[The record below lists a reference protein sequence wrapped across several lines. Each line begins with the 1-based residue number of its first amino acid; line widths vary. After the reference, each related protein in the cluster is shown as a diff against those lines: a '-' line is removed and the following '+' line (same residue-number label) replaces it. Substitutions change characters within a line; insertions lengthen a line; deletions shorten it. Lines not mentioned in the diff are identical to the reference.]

1 VVRPVILMG
10 LTMARPWPSKIIM
23 SPARLLVVENQQ
35 IVAKALARRL
45 ERLGDVAVP
54 KAIA

>member
-1 VVRPVILMG
+1 MG